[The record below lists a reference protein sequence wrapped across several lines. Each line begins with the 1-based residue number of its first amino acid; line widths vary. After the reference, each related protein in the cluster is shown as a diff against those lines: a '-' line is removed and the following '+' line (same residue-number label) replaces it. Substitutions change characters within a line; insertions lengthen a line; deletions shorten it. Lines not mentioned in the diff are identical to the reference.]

1 MPRARDASG
10 PPRETDRGA
19 LNRSTPYERLSR
31 PKGPRGVSD
40 EAFEQEASPS
50 RGGGCQAQAAD
61 EALAKGTPLAEVAR
75 SLGVSEV
82 TLHRWRAEYGAVVR
96 DAVKRLKDLE
106 KENARLKR
114 LVADQQLDIQILKEI
129 AKGEF

>member
-1 MPRARDASG
+1 M
-10 PPRETDRGA
+10 
-19 LNRSTPYERLSR
+19 
-31 PKGPRGVSD
+31 
-40 EAFEQEASPS
+40 
-50 RGGGCQAQAAD
+50 
-61 EALAKGTPLAEVAR
+61 AR

-82 TLHRWRAEYGAVVR
+82 TLHRWRAEYGAVDR

-114 LVADQQLDIQILKEI
+114 LVVDQQLDIQILKEI

>member
-1 MPRARDASG
+1 MK
-10 PPRETDRGA
+10 
-19 LNRSTPYERLSR
+19 RSTNRKRHR
-31 PKGPRGVSD
+31 PEEVVAKLR
-40 EAFEQEASPS
+40 Q
-50 RGGGCQAQAAD
+50 AD
-61 EALAKGTPLAEVAR
+61 EAMAKGTPLAEVAR
-75 SLGVSEV
+75 SLGVFEV
-82 TLHRWRAEYGAVVR
+82 TLHRWRAEYGAVDR